1 MSRLQLSAT
10 KTDKRQLAQIQ
21 SRGKRKDKQTVLPA
35 ALALTPFSTWSITF
49 KNGVF
54 VITEKLSFCAYGFTR
69 RCKQIFI
76 GAIVNMHIVKYVY
89 PRPIEELSQRKHVH
103 KYVHW
108 SAVCTK
114 HLLVFSFHFR
124 RLSLFYR
131 QLGARLVLPDALAHH
146 RPLVGQP
153 RVHDGQLVH
162 A

>member
-35 ALALTPFSTWSITF
+35 ALALTPFSTWSIEF
-49 KNGVF
+49 NSGF
-54 VITEKLSFCAYGFTR
+54 LITETLSFCAFGFTR